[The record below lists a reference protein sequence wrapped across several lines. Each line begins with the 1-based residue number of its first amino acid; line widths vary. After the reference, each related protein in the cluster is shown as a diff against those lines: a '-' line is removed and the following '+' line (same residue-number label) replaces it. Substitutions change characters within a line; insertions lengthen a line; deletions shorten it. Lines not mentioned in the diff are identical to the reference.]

1 MYPFYVLY
9 KNSKILINIKNIIL
23 ILYLKEVIFYV

>member
-9 KNSKILINIKNIIL
+9 KTVKFRYNIKNIIL
-23 ILYLKEVIFYV
+23 ILYLKEVIFYI